1 MPSILC
7 RAPLEEPQIEGFQ
20 LKGSKNGGVLC
31 TKGAQSKEIATPQ
44 GAESEC
50 IFGQE
55 AQGVERSSGGSNNGL
70 PVHGLLGKI
79 IRGREDAE
87 SVSLILFLIFTYDSQ
102 GCLTWNTDFRSDS
115 FTTAMII

>member
-44 GAESEC
+44 GAENEC

-55 AQGVERSSGGSNNGL
+55 AQGVERSRGGSNNGL
-70 PVHGLLGKI
+70 PVVPGLRVKNIL
-79 IRGREDAE
+79 GREDAE
-87 SVSLILFLIFTYDSQ
+87 SVSLILFSHLHI
-102 GCLTWNTDFRSDS
+102 
-115 FTTAMII
+115 